1 MVVVQSSAP
10 STLHAFFF
18 YTHIQKRQSPSVSA
32 DRRQTDPRA
41 RGTTFPACISV
52 DVYITLVSVKGKK

>member
-10 STLHAFFF
+10 STLHA
-18 YTHIQKRQSPSVSA
+18 SVSA